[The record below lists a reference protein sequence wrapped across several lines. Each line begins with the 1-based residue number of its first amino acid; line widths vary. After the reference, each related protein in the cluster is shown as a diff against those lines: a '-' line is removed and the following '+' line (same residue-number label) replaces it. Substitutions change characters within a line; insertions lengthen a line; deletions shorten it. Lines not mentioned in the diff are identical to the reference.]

1 MPNTTTTL
9 VAVFDSHAAAENA
22 KRELIRE
29 GFSEEEV
36 QFINAGTFASDAASG
51 NTALIGNTSAHSTG
65 HGMGGWFGS
74 MFGFDTEDFGH
85 FSEALQ
91 RGGTAITVRT
101 DEAQADRASRILNQY
116 GAIDVDET
124 AEGYR
129 EERLTG
135 TEYVAGDR
143 AAMGGEAETTIP
155 VVEEELAVGKRAVKR
170 GAVRVI
176 STVVEKPVEEEVTLR
191 EETVRVDRRPVNR
204 PATEADFATA
214 STTGAIEMT
223 ETREEAVV
231 SKHARVIEEV
241 VVGKETTER
250 TETIRDTIRRTDVQV
265 EETGEKNLPN
275 TRKK

>member
-9 VAVFDSHAAAENA
+9 VAVFESHAAAENA

-29 GFSEEEV
+29 GFSEEEI
-36 QFINAGTFASDAASG
+36 QFTNAGSFASDAAFG
-51 NTALIGNTSAHSTG
+51 NTALSGNSSAHSTG
-65 HGMGGWFGS
+65 HGMGGWFRS
-74 MFGFDTEDFGH
+74 MFGFDTEDSGH

-101 DEAQADRASRILNQY
+101 DEAQADRASRLLNQY

-124 AEGYR
+124 AEGYGR
-129 EERLTG
+129 ERLTG
-135 TEYVAGDR
+135 TNYVEGAR
-143 AAMGGEAETTIP
+143 TTTGGEAETTIP
-155 VVEEELAVGKRAVKR
+155 IIEEELAVGKRAVKR

-176 STVVEKPVEEEVTLR
+176 STVVEKPVEEQVTLR

-204 PATEADFATA
+204 PATEADFANA

-231 SKHARVIEEV
+231 AKDARVVEEV

-250 TETIRDTIRRTDVQV
+250 TETIRDTVRRTDVHV
-265 EETGEKNLPN
+265 EETGENNVPN
-275 TRKK
+275 TRKG